1 VDELIKNISERA
13 GINPEQAKTAV
24 TSVIEFIKGK
34 LPMLGDQVQGLLTG
48 GGESGGSPL
57 ANAAEAVKKKFG
69 F

>member
-1 VDELIKNISERA
+1 MDELIKNISERA

-48 GGESGGSPL
+48 GEGGDSPL
-57 ANAAEAVKKKFG
+57 ANAADAVRKKFG